1 MLLVEALAGGNRL
14 GSCVAPARRRVGQ
27 RLGYAGRGLADKR
40 WCGSGWRLRAGG
52 NAVWPASGRCVAL
65 MTSSAPDRQRELEE
79 PNQEPTV
86 TGAERHQATA
96 SQYHRR

>member
-1 MLLVEALAGGNRL
+1 
-14 GSCVAPARRRVGQ
+14 
-27 RLGYAGRGLADKR
+27 
-40 WCGSGWRLRAGG
+40 
-52 NAVWPASGRCVAL
+52 
-65 MTSSAPDRQRELEE
+65 MTSSAPDRQRELKE